1 MKSMNWITRQECKD
15 MFVLSKWN
23 QTTTYNFAISRDFG
37 TDYGICC
44 WYTPQLNYTQI
55 DAHTKENN
63 LSEPDWGKWFMN
75 VPKESNLDNLGRII
89 DFYFRGPKL
98 AKTMGSPCC
107 LILNHLTILITMRGQ
122 KA

>member
-75 VPKESNLDNLGRII
+75 VPKESNLDNLG
-89 DFYFRGPKL
+89 K
-98 AKTMGSPCC
+98 
-107 LILNHLTILITMRGQ
+107 
-122 KA
+122 